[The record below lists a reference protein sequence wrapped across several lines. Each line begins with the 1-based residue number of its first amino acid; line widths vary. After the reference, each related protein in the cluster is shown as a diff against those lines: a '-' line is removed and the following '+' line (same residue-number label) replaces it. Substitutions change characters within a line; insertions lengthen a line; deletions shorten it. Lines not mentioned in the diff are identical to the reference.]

1 MEKSLIV
8 RCGGKVVLERKEE
21 VTKQVTVKSRW
32 HGNLE
37 KTRKAV
43 VDKIAGLI
51 IPATLGTRIF
61 LSYHSPAFAQA
72 REAAEQIR
80 VGFQQVL
87 DVFTAIAEPILWFYA
102 LTACILMATKNKDE
116 GWKRLKQVGYAY
128 TAIALLPTFFS
139 LLRWIANL
147 LRESLTF

>member
-8 RCGGKVVLERKEE
+8 RCGGKVVLERREE
-21 VTKQVTVKSRW
+21 VVVKSRW
-32 HGNLE
+32 SGELE
-37 KTRKAV
+37 KTRKTIIE
-43 VDKIAGLI
+43 KMTNLI
-51 IPATLGTRIF
+51 IPTILGVKMF
-61 LSYHSPAFAQA
+61 LAHHNYAFAQA
-72 REAAEQIR
+72 REAADQIR

-139 LLRWIANL
+139 LLRWIAGL
-147 LRESLTF
+147 LKESFAF